1 MNVETQATM
10 QNFDAGLLCQ
20 LRRDADVYC
29 LDLSRCKM
37 APLGDGRYVLTFDQ
51 PVVDIAQFCPGA
63 PTQLTARSVGQAEGL
78 MLLWCKR
85 IQIGERQAVRTGTVG
100 LDNMQINRT
109 PITSVELD
117 RYRARLKEA
126 ELQRKI
132 ARELVAEVEQRQQ
145 EANKVAAAELAA
157 RYPGSVAPAR
167 KAKTAPAL
175 ELPAVH
181 VKTTSTRGASK

>member
-1 MNVETQATM
+1 MNTDTQATM

-20 LRRDADVYC
+20 LRRDADVHC

-51 PVVDIAQFCPGA
+51 PVVDIARFCPGA

-85 IQIGERQAVRTGTVG
+85 IQCAERQAVRTGTVG

-109 PITSVELD
+109 PITSTELD

-132 ARELVAEVEQRQQ
+132 ARELAAEVEQRQQ

-157 RYPGSVAPAR
+157 RYPDSLAAPRKVKPAPAV
-167 KAKTAPAL
+167 P
-175 ELPAVH
+175 ELPTVH
-181 VKTTSTRGASK
+181 VKPSARGAK